1 MRNIPDFTCP
11 WGAAF
16 LVLQEIP
23 YCREAYCMLQWV
35 APEGLE
41 GLLEECRRFCRMMG
55 AERVYATG
63 AALPGEPAFRIIR
76 MTAPLTEGRPTDVLL
91 WPLLPE
97 NWGDYRSVYNK
108 AMAQVPAARS
118 LGERELSRLL
128 EQGGC
133 YFVHRDERLLG
144 LGQVVGNRL
153 TALVSCV
160 PGQGRLVAE
169 TLLSLIQED
178 TAELLVAETNRRAV
192 ALYQKLGFAPMGVE
206 ETWWEL

>member
-1 MRNIPDFTCP
+1 M
-11 WGAAF
+11 
-16 LVLQEIP
+16 
-23 YCREAYCMLQWV
+23 
-35 APEGLE
+35 
-41 GLLEECRRFCRMMG
+41 
-55 AERVYATG
+55 
-63 AALPGEPAFRIIR
+63 
-76 MTAPLTEGRPTDVLL
+76 
-91 WPLLPE
+91 
-97 NWGDYRSVYNK
+97 YNK

-153 TALVSCV
+153 TALVSCA

-192 ALYQKLGFAPMGVE
+192 ALYQKLGFAPVGVE
-206 ETWWEL
+206 ETWWEICGSRNNLPHLPLASLRGWRREVRQFNVTSLNVYDRTGLAVCL